1 MPCTS
6 ELAQLPTP
14 TSAIR
19 IFDAA
24 KPTSSTEERKCL
36 PSRDVFK
43 TRERDWCGERP
54 TDRVLCRLRS
64 GGARAL
70 AHDLEQELHQLGGRL
85 RLRLLERV
93 LPRLEA
99 GRAHLRVGLADAR
112 REEPEA
118 LQVGHDLRE
127 GHLAEADHE
136 GCALGP
142 LDPGGH
148 VPAEPLED
156 RLHQEP
162 LAEQVARLDYEVLPL
177 PELLP
182 ADLVSIDVLER
193 DHAERHVPRLV
204 AHDARRDLLDQRLS
218 RPLEAHQPEG
228 SECETLHQDLH
239 AEEG

>member
-1 MPCTS
+1 MPCTN

-36 PSRDVFK
+36 PPRDVFN
-43 TRERDWCGERP
+43 TRQRACCAVRP
-54 TDRVLCRLRS
+54 TDGAPRRVPRGR
-64 GGARAL
+64 ARAL

-99 GRAHLRVGLADAR
+99 EQVHLRVGLADAR

-142 LDPGGH
+142 L
-148 VPAEPLED
+148 
-156 RLHQEP
+156 
-162 LAEQVARLDYEVLPL
+162 
-177 PELLP
+177 
-182 ADLVSIDVLER
+182 
-193 DHAERHVPRLV
+193 
-204 AHDARRDLLDQRLS
+204 
-218 RPLEAHQPEG
+218 
-228 SECETLHQDLH
+228 
-239 AEEG
+239 